1 MHLQYGALYYDIT
14 SEVKTKT
21 SKNAPADVFLK
32 YTAFMDYS
40 QQPYLSFVCFWEI
53 DISMTITLALLKMGY

>member
-40 QQPYLSFVCFWEI
+40 QQPYLSFVCF
-53 DISMTITLALLKMGY
+53 